1 MVFSKHRRGDVGVKL
16 YYNLSSKGDVFFDE
30 ERYQQELQLRNLQ
43 KDVSTQIRDFANQFD
58 NLFNKEMK

>member
-1 MVFSKHRRGDVGVKL
+1 MSF
-16 YYNLSSKGDVFFDE
+16 